1 MKSECFWYIPAVK
14 MWNLKLKTKQHLHQH
29 PKKLKYLSINI
40 PKYVK
45 DLYEES
51 YKTLMN
57 KIKELNSFSP
67 AALWQRIH
75 LPMQETRVQSRDHG
89 RSHMPQSNKV
99 HVLQLL
105 SLCSRTWGPQLMS
118 PCTPTS
124 KAHIP
129 QSPCSMTGEVT
140 AAATREELPLIETIE
155 KSSSNKDP
163 AQSKINKY
171 N

>member
-1 MKSECFWYIPAVK
+1 MKSECFWYIPAIK
-14 MWNLKLKTKQHLHQH
+14 RQNLKLKTKQHLHQH

-57 KIKELNSFSP
+57 KVKELNSFSL

-75 LPMQETRVQSRDHG
+75 LPMQETGVQSSDYG

-99 HVLQLL
+99 HTITTEPVRLEPVSCNKRSHCNEKPMHHDQ
-105 SLCSRTWGPQLMS
+105 RVAP
-118 PCTPTS
+118 
-124 KAHIP
+124 AHHN
-129 QSPCSMTGEVT
+129 QRKLHT
-140 AAATREELPLIETIE
+140 ATKTQHSQ
-155 KSSSNKDP
+155 K
-163 AQSKINKY
+163 
-171 N
+171 